1 LPERKRIGSMKHSVV
16 KAVLAIL
23 VLSLVVFG
31 STLLTANY
39 LHSNQIKPTTSW
51 ERTSEIRIIMD
62 SSAGWA
68 RIMFSDL
75 YGTYLNGIRVVK
87 FDDYGWLS
95 GNSSKYRIDAGFSLT
110 FVDIIYNSTVVRTGD
125 IVGFF
130 KGVNVFR
137 YTRMFADVVLEVNTS
152 MMSVSIFLML
162 AGAGTTTFQFIDK
175 QSGITIWQDTE
186 AGNSFTQY
194 VRRSISP
201 IAFFLKPEIPNFSVF
216 LLLVLA
222 VTVIVILN
230 SPVLKE
236 YRSTEIDS
244 PGL

>member
-1 LPERKRIGSMKHSVV
+1 MPERARKRNMNHSIVR
-16 KAVLAIL
+16 AVLAIL

-31 STLLTANY
+31 STVLTANY
-39 LHSNQIKPTTSW
+39 LHLNQIKPTTSW

-62 SSAGWA
+62 SSADWA

-95 GNSSKYRIDAGFSLT
+95 GNSSYRIDAGFSLT

-236 YRSTEIDS
+236 FRSTEIDS